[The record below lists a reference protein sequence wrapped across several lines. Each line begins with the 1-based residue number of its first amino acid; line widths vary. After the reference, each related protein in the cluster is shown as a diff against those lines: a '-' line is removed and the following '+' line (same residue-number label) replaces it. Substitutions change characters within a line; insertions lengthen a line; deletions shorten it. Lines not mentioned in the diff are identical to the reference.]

1 MGAYAIGVGRD
12 QYSGQLL
19 EAKLGVMDYK
29 SYVTVEGA
37 LNALQRGEIDIL
49 FENQDVVNYLIIE
62 KGLNGEI
69 IL

>member
-1 MGAYAIGVGRD
+1 M
-12 QYSGQLL
+12 

>member
-1 MGAYAIGVGRD
+1 MGAYAIEVGRD

-19 EAKLGVMDYK
+19 ESKLGVADYK
-29 SYVTVEGA
+29 SYVTVEEA

-62 KGLNGEI
+62 KGLKGEI